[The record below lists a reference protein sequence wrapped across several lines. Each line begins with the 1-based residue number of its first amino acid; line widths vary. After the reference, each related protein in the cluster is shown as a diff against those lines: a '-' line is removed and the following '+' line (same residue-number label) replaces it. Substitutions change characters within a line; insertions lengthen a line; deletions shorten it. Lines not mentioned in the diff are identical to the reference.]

1 MRDLFGDE
9 QAIIPSNL
17 EAVGPVLQELY
28 KKVYMY
34 MYILYIYIYIYTT
47 LCIWSYTT
55 ALVCNGRD
63 PEEDPKEDPEEDQ
76 VEEFRFV
83 GGYFLTTQKCS
94 HDYSQ

>member
-1 MRDLFGDE
+1 VRDLFGDE

-55 ALVCNGRD
+55 ALQAAG
-63 PEEDPKEDPEEDQ
+63 
-76 VEEFRFV
+76 
-83 GGYFLTTQKCS
+83 
-94 HDYSQ
+94 HDFEKRGLNE